1 MVQLCEQR
9 RGNAS
14 HQVPLK
20 MDFPF
25 LQSQVSGAMGVVEK
39 GGKRRPGDTDSACV
53 AFRTLQ
59 PAAVRVPP
67 SIPGIAD
74 PQGCNRWVSTPGYR
88 SLNLTIAM

>member
-67 SIPGIAD
+67 AFLGSQIPKDATDGSAPQAIA
-74 PQGCNRWVSTPGYR
+74 
-88 SLNLTIAM
+88 L